1 MMGVIGRV
9 IQAMAVGRTVTLS
22 RSAGGN
28 VFTIVVGMA
37 LFGLIA
43 ATPACAVQV
52 DPATQRREA
61 AGARVSGR
69 YDDALRG
76 YRALADAP
84 AEPLATARAAD
95 RRDLLRLLVE
105 LARYDETVTL
115 GTRYASDSLDGRYV
129 AFPVADALRARGRL
143 DEAATWYERAAAG
156 PDSLPARLALAEL
169 QLLSGNRA
177 RASRELDAFIDV
189 YNNATGTLTSTDLAA
204 IAGAVRQLGDE
215 QPRLFRDAL
224 RAYDAAIAADS
235 TNLDARIALGE
246 LFLEKY
252 NGPDAAATLAGVLRL
267 NPNHPRALLAE
278 ARRRYTDGEPGATKL
293 VAQALEQAPDLV
305 AAHVFRARLEL
316 DVENFPAAEKEAQ
329 RALEVDPASLDALA
343 LLAAVRHLRGDAAGV
358 DAARQL
364 ATTRT
369 SRPVAFFVTLA
380 DVAARN
386 RLYADAVTFARQGVS
401 LDSSAARAQAVL
413 GVNLLRVGD
422 MAGGRRALEAA
433 FAGDPYDVW
442 TKNTLDM
449 LDAVRGY
456 REVVT
461 PHFRIV
467 LDEREADLL
476 APYATA
482 LAEEAYARFAA
493 RYGWEPDGP
502 IRVELYPRH
511 ADFSVRTVGL
521 AGFGALGVSFGP
533 VVAMDSPAARDAGV
547 FNWGSTLWHEIAHTF
562 TLGASRH
569 RIPRWLS
576 EGLSVWEERQA
587 RTGWGSE
594 VSPEFLA
601 AYIGGSLP
609 PPSRLT
615 DAFMRPAYP
624 AQVQFAYVE
633 ASLVCQLIA
642 EDHGAEA
649 LPRLVKA
656 YGDGLDTPAAFQKVL
671 GVTTKQFDQRFDE
684 WIRRLH
690 ASEIAAVSPW
700 RGGDSTVTAPVLG
713 GAYAD
718 AMREAVA
725 ALSERQDDRA
735 RVQLERAAE
744 MAPGATGSQAPR
756 RLLAAL
762 HLRRGDSTAAAT
774 TLAAHLAVDEDD
786 YEAQLQLADLHQEAG
801 DTDGAIAALEAT
813 MWVSPY
819 DIGTHERLA
828 ALYDR
833 APRPA
838 LAVRERRAVLALG
851 PVDEAEARYQLARA
865 LHVAG
870 DATGAR
876 REVLRALEIA
886 PAFERAQAL
895 LLTLRSGGGRP

>member
-1 MMGVIGRV
+1 MPVAGQCLPLDCQR
-9 IQAMAVGRTVTLS
+9 AVLTR
-22 RSAGGN
+22 RCDRGGQHF
-28 VFTIVVGMA
+28 VAEAEFARLGSDPD
-37 LFGLIA
+37 L
-43 ATPACAVQV
+43 V
-52 DPATQRREA
+52 DPN
-61 AGARVSGR
+61 
-69 YDDALRG
+69 
-76 YRALADAP
+76 
-84 AEPLATARAAD
+84 D
-95 RRDLLRLLVE
+95 R
-105 LARYDETVTL
+105 
-115 GTRYASDSLDGRYV
+115 
-129 AFPVADALRARGRL
+129 
-143 DEAATWYERAAAG
+143 
-156 PDSLPARLALAEL
+156 
-169 QLLSGNRA
+169 
-177 RASRELDAFIDV
+177 I
-189 YNNATGTLTSTDLAA
+189 
-204 IAGAVRQLGDE
+204 IAQLGDE
-215 QPRLFRDAL
+215 IGDDDFVDVPHVDLGVSAAL
-224 RAYDAAIAADS
+224 LPGVADERV
-235 TNLDARIALGE
+235 LDE
-246 LFLEKY
+246 
-252 NGPDAAATLAGVLRL
+252 PPVAATLTDVLRI

-278 ARRRYTDGEPGATKL
+278 ARRRYTDGEAGATKL
-293 VAQALEQAPDLV
+293 VAQALELAPDLV
-305 AAHVFRARLEL
+305 AARVFRARLEL

-329 RALEVDPASLDALA
+329 RALEVDPGSLDALA
-343 LLAAVRHLRGDAAGV
+343 LLAAVRHLRGDVAGV

-364 ATTRT
+364 AAAR
-369 SRPVAFFVTLA
+369 SPRPVGFFVTLA

-386 RLYADAVTFARQGVS
+386 RLYADAVTYARQAVS
-401 LDSSAARAQAVL
+401 LDSTAARAQAVL

-422 MAGGRRALEAA
+422 MAAGRRALEAA

-449 LDAVRGY
+449 LDAVSGY

-601 AYIGGSLP
+601 AYTGGALP
-609 PPSRLT
+609 PPSALT

-649 LPRLVKA
+649 LPKLVKA
-656 YGDGLDTPAAFQKVL
+656 YGEGLDTPSAFQKVL
-671 GVTTKQFDQRFDE
+671 GVTTKQFDKRFDE

-700 RGGDSTVTAPVLG
+700 RGGDSTVTAPMLG

-718 AMREAVA
+718 AMREAAA
-725 ALSERQDDRA
+725 ALSARQDDRA
-735 RVQLERAAE
+735 RVSLERASE
-744 MAPGATGSQAPR
+744 MAPGATGTQAPR

-762 HLRRGDSTAAAT
+762 HLRGGDSTAAASALT
-774 TLAAHLAVDEDD
+774 AHLAVDEDD
-786 YEAQLQLADLHQEAG
+786 YEAQLQLADLHQASG
-801 DTDGAIAALEAT
+801 DAAGAIAALEAT
-813 MWVSPY
+813 MWVAPY
-819 DIGTHERLA
+819 DAAAHERLA
-828 ALYDR
+828 TLYDS

-838 LAVRERRAVLALG
+838 LAVRERQAVVALG

-865 LHVAG
+865 LHAAG